1 MTGGINSMILYS
13 LSCILLQLGNTVYG
27 AERDS
32 STRGVSSIKALPVP
46 AIGYTPE
53 TGFYLGVFSLF
64 TLNLYRD
71 TLTRASNVK
80 AEFDYTWKKQ
90 MIFESSWNYFFKRE
104 KWYTQGQ
111 LHYSKFV
118 DLYFGI
124 GESTAGSSET
134 RYQVNRLIAN
144 VNLLKKIGDRL
155 FVGPKVVFKD
165 YSKLKYFTSIQY
177 PELTNAK
184 TLGLGF
190 TVLKD
195 TRNNLLNAS
204 QGIYLEFTNVYNF
217 LDSRYSKTIIDGR
230 TYKTVIAKTVGS
242 IRFYNE
248 FTAGNPLFYDYALI
262 GSDKIVRGY
271 YYGRFRDKNLSSLQG
286 EVRRTLVGRF
296 GAAVFGGITK
306 VYPDLRSFTLTNLKP
321 NYGLGLRF
329 LIDRKNNINLRLDY
343 GFGQGDDG
351 FYVMFGESF

>member
-1 MTGGINSMILYS
+1 MGSYYKS
-13 LSCILLQLGNTVYG
+13 LSFLFVSCMMLYPMIRSYG
-27 AERDS
+27 ASTDS
-32 STRGVSSIKALPVP
+32 VMKRTPNVKVLPVP
-46 AIGYTPE
+46 AFGSTPE
-53 TGFYLGVFSLF
+53 TGVYLGVFSLF
-64 TLNLYRD
+64 TLDFYKD
-71 TLTRASNVK
+71 SMTRVSNAK

-111 LHYSKFV
+111 FHYSKFV

-124 GESTAGSSET
+124 GETTTGSSET

-144 VNLLKKIGDRL
+144 VNLLRKIRNRL
-155 FVGPKVVFKD
+155 FVGPKLVLKD

-177 PELTNAK
+177 PELANGK
-184 TLGLGF
+184 NLGVGF

-217 LDSRYSKTIIDGR
+217 LDSRYTKIIIDGR

-248 FTAGNPLFYDYALI
+248 FTSGNPLFYDYALI

-271 YYGRFRDKNLSSLQG
+271 YYGRFRDKNLSTLQG
-286 EVRRTLVGRF
+286 EVRRILVGRF

-306 VYPDLRSFTLTNLKP
+306 VYPDLRGFTLANLKP

-343 GFGQGDDG
+343 GFGKGDGG